1 MKHPLLFLCV
11 WGLLSFSA
19 AAQTET
25 IRMMHYNLLYYT
37 NQAIGC
43 NQNNNNLNT
52 KDAALQTIIEYVMP
66 DVLVVNE
73 LGSSVTYADRIVNNV
88 LNTNGR
94 TYFNHGPLTNYSGG
108 DIANMLFYNSE
119 KLSLHS
125 HFYITT
131 VNRDIN
137 GYKMYYNTPNLAV
150 GDTIFT
156 TFLLAHLKAG
166 TGSDNEQK
174 RYSQVVQLMAK
185 LENIGVYGNYC
196 FSGDFNLY
204 SADEEAYQYLINY
217 PNSLYKFYDPIN
229 QEGKW
234 NNNSAYRSIHT
245 QSTHSDNN
253 GCASSGGLDDRF
265 DFILVSPP
273 VYYGS
278 RKVKCI
284 SESYHALGNDG
295 NHFNKSINEGEN
307 QDVPA
312 YVANALYTMSDH
324 LPLIMDLE
332 VDVSP
337 TSVSEYA
344 VDFDVQVVN
353 PIQNTLKINLQSP
366 INQTFQVELYS
377 MEGKLLKHI
386 FHPSQVGANHIE
398 MDFPYASG
406 LYFLKIE
413 DSGQR
418 QIIKKLIKY

>member
-1 MKHPLLFLCV
+1 MKHSLLFLCAFGV
-11 WGLLSFSA
+11 LSFYA
-19 AAQTET
+19 TAQTET

-37 NQAIGC
+37 EHAIGC
-43 NQNNNNLNT
+43 NQTNNNLNT

-73 LGSSVTYADRIVNNV
+73 LGSNVSYADRIVNNV

-108 DIANMLFYNSE
+108 DIANMLFYNTE

-137 GYKMYYNTPNLAV
+137 GYTMYYNTPNLAA

-185 LENIGVYGNYC
+185 LESIGTYGNYC
-196 FSGDFNLY
+196 FSGDFNFY
-204 SADEEAYQYLINY
+204 EAAEDGYQYLINY

-229 QEGKW
+229 QAGKW

-278 RKVKCI
+278 RKVKCVCD
-284 SESYHALGNDG
+284 SYHAVGNDG
-295 NHFNKSINEGEN
+295 NHFNKSINEGDN

-324 LPLIMDLE
+324 LPLVMDLE
-332 VDVSP
+332 IDITP
-337 TSVSEYA
+337 TSINEYP
-344 VDFDVQVVN
+344 VDFGVQVVN
-353 PIQNTLKINLQSP
+353 PVQNALKINLQSP
-366 INQTFQVELYS
+366 NSQVFQVELYS
-377 MEGKLLKHI
+377 MEGKLLRQDTYPAQEGETNI
-386 FHPSQVGANHIE
+386 A

-406 LYFLKIE
+406 LYFLKVS
-413 DSGQR
+413 DAGQR
-418 QIIKKLIKY
+418 NLVKKLIKY